1 MGMGQKPVLTVRVSQ
16 ELLDGVE
23 KLAALAKVGRAEVVE
38 LCLELG
44 LMESEEFVDWLRAP
58 IKGPLVRLL
67 TLPILAPLI
76 AKFFSDME
84 VDATSMAIRRGA
96 LRKPAK
102 GRAGLAPNLAV

>member
-1 MGMGQKPVLTVRVSQ
+1 MAIGQKPILSARVSQ
-16 ELLDGVE
+16 DLLDRLE
-23 KLAALAKVGRAEVVE
+23 KLAELAEVGRAAIVE
-38 LCLELG
+38 RCLELG
-44 LMESEEFVDWLRAP
+44 LMESEEFVDWLKAP

-76 AKFFSDME
+76 AKCFSDME

-96 LRKPAK
+96 LRKSAK